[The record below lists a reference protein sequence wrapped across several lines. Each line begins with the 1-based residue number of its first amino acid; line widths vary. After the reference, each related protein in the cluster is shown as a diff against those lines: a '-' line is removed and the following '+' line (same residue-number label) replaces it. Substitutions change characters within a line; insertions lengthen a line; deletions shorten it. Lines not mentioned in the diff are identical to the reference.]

1 MLDDFFTYIES
12 ERRFSPLTV
21 SNYRR
26 DIERFVQWL
35 GVPAGEFDPRT
46 LTAETVHDWIVFRSR
61 EGRLSSASVNREL
74 ASLRSLWRYLRS
86 RGAVDRD
93 IFLHIGSLKVPRK
106 LPVFVP
112 ETRME
117 RVLDD
122 VAQTAAEDDF
132 TLRRNA
138 LIMLMLY
145 GCGLRLAELVAI
157 DRDHFSGDMRLLKVR
172 GKGDKE
178 RVIPIVDTLRS
189 EIMSYIELVDGQN
202 ICNSREKALFLT
214 SKGTRI
220 SRSAVYRAVRAEL
233 SKAGV
238 QGRKSPHV
246 LRHTFATH
254 LLNDG
259 ADMREIQ
266 ELMGHASLSSTQVYT
281 HNDIGR
287 LKEAYFSAHP
297 RSGRRRRRD
306 GE

>member
-1 MLDDFFTYIES
+1 MLEDFFTYIES

-26 DIERFVQWL
+26 DIERFVRWL
-35 GVPAGEFDPRT
+35 GVPVEQFDPRT
-46 LTAETVHDWIVFRSR
+46 LTADSIHDWIVRRS
-61 EGRLSSASVNREL
+61 GADGLSAASVNREL

-86 RGAVDRD
+86 RGEVDSD
-93 IFLHIGSLKVPRK
+93 IFLRIGSLKVSRK
-106 LPVFVP
+106 LPSFVP

-122 VAQTAAEDDF
+122 AAQASSDEDF
-132 TLRRNA
+132 ERRRNA
-138 LIMLMLY
+138 LILLMLY
-145 GCGLRLAELVAI
+145 GCGLRLAELVAV
-157 DRDHFSGDMRLLKVR
+157 DRDHFSGDMRSLRVR

-178 RVIPIVDTLRS
+178 RVIPIVEALRG
-189 EIMSYIELVDGQN
+189 EIISYIEFVDGQN
-202 ICNSREKALFLT
+202 ICKSREKALFLT
-214 SKGTRI
+214 SKGARI

-233 SKAGV
+233 TKAGV
-238 QGRKSPHV
+238 QGKKSPHV

-281 HNDIGR
+281 HNSIGR
-287 LKEAYFSAHP
+287 LKEAYARAHP
-297 RSGRRRRRD
+297 RSGRRSGR
-306 GE
+306 E

>member
-1 MLDDFFTYIES
+1 MLEDFFTYIES

-21 SNYRR
+21 RNYRR
-26 DIERFVQWL
+26 DIERFVRWL
-35 GVPAGEFDPRT
+35 GVSPGEFDPRMV
-46 LTAETVHDWIVFRSR
+46 TADSVHDWIVRRSG
-61 EGRLSSASVNREL
+61 EDGLAAASVNREL
-74 ASLRSLWRYLRS
+74 ASLRALWRYLRS
-86 RGAVDRD
+86 RGEVDRD
-93 IFLHIGSLKVPRK
+93 IFLRIGSLKVSHK
-106 LPVFVP
+106 LPAFVP

-122 VAQTAAEDDF
+122 VAQASAEDDF
-132 TLRRNA
+132 VRRRDA
-138 LIMLMLY
+138 LVLLMLY

-157 DRDHFSGDMRLLKVR
+157 DRDHFSGDMRSLRVR

-178 RVIPIVDTLRS
+178 RVIPIVDALRS
-189 EIMSYIELVDGQN
+189 EIISYMEFIDGQN
-202 ICNSREKALFLT
+202 ICNSHEKALFLT
-214 SKGTRI
+214 SKGARI
-220 SRSAVYRAVRAEL
+220 SRSAVYRAVQAGL

-238 QGRKSPHV
+238 QGKKSPHV

-266 ELMGHASLSSTQVYT
+266 ELMGHASLSSTQIYT

-287 LKEAYFSAHP
+287 LKEAYTHAHP
-297 RSGRRRRRD
+297 RSGRRRRGG